1 MKTYLTPCFVL
12 PALSLSQNFH
22 LATYT
27 ASKRLTFID
36 APSILD
42 TLNGDSASLLKEIYE
57 IITRTV
63 EDLLDQGAD
72 SSSDPRA
79 LSMIVQDLSHLAWIG
94 VRELDITRF
103 YRAIRGFC
111 LKVRPTRFF
120 TRSVTR
126 FMRSNDGATMT
137 SKARGFS
144 DLNSPDT
151 RCGTSRNHPP

>member
-1 MKTYLTPCFVL
+1 MARQFGAVKTYPTLCFVL

-22 LATYT
+22 LATYI

-42 TLNGDSASLLKEIYE
+42 TLNGDGASLLKEIYQK
-57 IITRTV
+57 ITRTI

-79 LSMIVQDLSHLAWIG
+79 LSVIAQDLSHLAWIG

-103 YRAIRGFC
+103 YRVIRGFC
-111 LKVRPTRFF
+111 LKVCP
-120 TRSVTR
+120 SASSLVL
-126 FMRSNDGATMT
+126 SLV
-137 SKARGFS
+137 S
-144 DLNSPDT
+144 
-151 RCGTSRNHPP
+151 